1 MLPSAD
7 ENAVD
12 RLGGCT
18 FCVVEPWRSAYTGLD
33 TISLRESVK
42 EGLKSTMMDLDSMEL
57 PSLRDS
63 ALERNASF
71 R

>member
-57 PSLRDS
+57 PSSKDPVLGTNVS
-63 ALERNASF
+63 LQ
-71 R
+71 